1 VTDNDRYFKI
11 FFDIY
16 GICKFASLLPIKVYR
31 NGFFF
36 KLTNRI
42 RYIFLDRVNFLLIF
56 SIESVLVD
64 FRKNRKFSAKLDFTS
79 RKVKLLSHHLVSI
92 IDNPS
97 VLLIKYTI

>member
-11 FFDIY
+11 FFDMY

-31 NGFFF
+31 NGFFFF

-92 IDNPS
+92 IDNS
-97 VLLIKYTI
+97 VSLIKYTI